1 MVIEKHL
8 NCTQIVYYRTFELT
22 SYFKISF
29 YRYIGWEILVI
40 FHFVKQ
46 IKRRFQIFN
55 SILLTLF
62 FLISRYKNGVPV
74 GSGGRMRV
82 IKEDDVFIF
91 VINEIYDKDEGEFT
105 CEISNTLGTEKAMC
119 RLLLQSKWSS
129 VFVHD
134 KIWVNAITADDLH
147 IKCQYIVEFWTFMV
161 LVA

>member
-1 MVIEKHL
+1 MR
-8 NCTQIVYYRTFELT
+8 NSC
-22 SYFKISF
+22 YFF
-29 YRYIGWEILVI
+29 NLVI
-40 FHFVKQ
+40 KQ

-105 CEISNTLGTEKAMC
+105 CEISNTLGTEKATC
-119 RLLLQSKWSS
+119 RLLLQSK
-129 VFVHD
+129 
-134 KIWVNAITADDLH
+134 
-147 IKCQYIVEFWTFMV
+147 
-161 LVA
+161 